1 MRCLLCHNLSFTVI
15 CKSCQKLFLQPNQTT
30 RVLHD
35 GFKIYSFYRYSEIA
49 VLLKTKH
56 THIGAAVY
64 RILAQN
70 AMKAFKERFAFEV
83 AVDVVPVD
91 DIPKSGYAH
100 TAILAKVLRT
110 KHLQPYYGALR
121 AQNDVNYSAKTLHYR
136 QTNPRDFM
144 YRGKRNENVIL
155 VDDIVTTGT
164 TINEAKNVILKS
176 GAKPL
181 FALTLADARDL

>member
-1 MRCLLCHNLSFTVI
+1 MRCLLCQNFSFTVI
-15 CKSCQKLFLQPNQTT
+15 CNSCQKLFLQPYQTI

-35 GFKIYSFYRYSEIA
+35 GFKVYSFYRYGDIA

-64 RILAQN
+64 RILAKN
-70 AMKAFKERFAFEV
+70 AMQAFKERFDFDV
-83 AVDVVPVD
+83 AVDIIPVD

-100 TAILAKVLRT
+100 TAILANVLAS
-110 KHLQPYYGALR
+110 KYLQPYYGSLR
-121 AQNDVNYSAKTLHYR
+121 AQNDVSYSAKTLHYR

-144 YRGKRNENVIL
+144 YSGKRNENVIL
-155 VDDIVTTGT
+155 VDDIITTGT
-164 TINEAKNVILKS
+164 TINEAKNEILKC

-181 FALTLADARDL
+181 FAVTLADAREL